1 MNRSSHVRRPLKRTQ
16 GEEAARRQSLP
27 LAVREETCESDVTCD
42 VDVVHLDAVKAA
54 RAALPDDIGVAHVA
68 ELLGLLSSPTR
79 LKMLLALQ
87 PKARGARR
95 ELCVC
100 DLAIVTGASKS
111 LTSHQL
117 RLLRASG
124 LVQVR
129 RAGKLAYYRL
139 ADGVAMDLLGSVL
152 TMALRRK
159 LDGDAGVGGR

>member
-1 MNRSSHVRRPLKRTQ
+1 MNRSSHVRQPSKRTQ
-16 GEEAARRQSLP
+16 GEEPARKSLS
-27 LAVREETCESDVTCD
+27 LAVREETCEADVTCD
-42 VDVVHLDAVKAA
+42 VDVVHLDSVKSA
-54 RAALPDDIGVAHVA
+54 RAALPDDIRVAHVA

-87 PKARGARR
+87 PKARGPRR

-100 DLAIVTGASKS
+100 DLATVTGASKS

-124 LVQVR
+124 LVEVR

-139 ADGVAMDLLGSVL
+139 VDGVAMDLLGNLL
-152 TMALRRK
+152 TMALRRVR
-159 LDGDAGVGGR
+159 DRDVRARDR

>member
-16 GEEAARRQSLP
+16 GKEPARRQSLSLELRGGTP
-27 LAVREETCESDVTCD
+27 EADVTCE
-42 VDVVHLDAVKAA
+42 VDVVHLGAVKAA

-100 DLAIVTGASKS
+100 DLATVTGASKS

-139 ADGVAMDLLGSVL
+139 ADGVAMDLLGNVH
-152 TMALRRK
+152 TMALRK
-159 LDGDAGVGGR
+159 LRDRDVRAGGK